1 MQKKEE
7 YLEFISGEYPDL
19 KIIKYQANDKGWD
32 NDIVIINESLVFRF
46 PKSENVIS
54 KVEAE
59 GKLLHLLKKKHPIL
73 QLPDYEYLYQNQM
86 LKCVRYDYLEGR
98 MLGDISTD
106 SFKNNQENARVL
118 GDFLTKLHSIDPAE
132 ADTMDLE
139 TLHTFEYWESLY
151 SSVQQEIFPYLKRME
166 KDLIDSIFRDFLDA
180 LPGYSIKKS
189 IIHGDLTASNIIY
202 SEKNGRISGI
212 IDFTDAQLGDPAF
225 DFAGI
230 YWAYGEDFTSEVLSW
245 YQTNES
251 ADALFKRVQSFY
263 GLQPIFHNLLY
274 AARNGNNMDW
284 EAGIAKLKRLSSVIY
299 KKRIT

>member
-1 MQKKEE
+1 MLGKEE
-7 YLEFISGEYPDL
+7 YLEFISDEYPDI
-19 KIIKYQANDKGWD
+19 KIKKFQANEKGWD

-46 PKSENVIS
+46 PKSEDVIL

-98 MLGDISTD
+98 MLGDISMD
-106 SFKNNQENARVL
+106 SFKNNQENARLL

-132 ADTMDLE
+132 ADTMNLK
-139 TLHTFEYWESLY
+139 TLHTLEYWEALH
-151 SSVQQEIFPYLKRME
+151 SSVREEILPYLKDRE
-166 KDLIDSIFRDFLDA
+166 KDLINRIFRDFLEEF
-180 LPGYSIKKS
+180 PGYSIKKS

-202 SEKNGRISGI
+202 SEKKGRISAV

-230 YWAYGEDFTSEVLSW
+230 YWAYGENFTKEVLSW
-245 YQTNES
+245 YQTDES

-263 GLQPIFHNLLY
+263 GLQPIFHELLY
-274 AARNGNNMDW
+274 DVRNGKKPDW
-284 EAGIAKLKRLSSVIY
+284 KAGLGKFGALVSLVL
-299 KKRIT
+299 

>member
-1 MQKKEE
+1 MLGKEE
-7 YLEFISGEYPDL
+7 YLEFISDEYPDL
-19 KIIKYQANDKGWD
+19 KIKKFQANEKGWD

-86 LKCVRYDYLEGR
+86 LRCVRYDYLEGR
-98 MLGDISTD
+98 MLGDISMD
-106 SFKNNQENARVL
+106 SFKNNQENARLL

-132 ADTMDLE
+132 ADTMNLK
-139 TLHTFEYWESLY
+139 TLHTLEYWEALH
-151 SSVQQEIFPYLKRME
+151 SSVREEILPYLKDRE
-166 KDLIDSIFRDFLDA
+166 KDLINRIFRDFLEEF
-180 LPGYSIKKS
+180 PGYSIKKS

-202 SEKNGRISGI
+202 SEKKGRISAV

-230 YWAYGEDFTSEVLSW
+230 YWAYGENFTREVLSW

-263 GLQPIFHNLLY
+263 GLQPIFHELLY
-274 AARNGNNMDW
+274 DVRNGKKPDW
-284 EAGIAKLKRLSSVIY
+284 KAGLGKFGALVSLVL
-299 KKRIT
+299 

>member
-1 MQKKEE
+1 MLGKEE
-7 YLEFISGEYPDL
+7 YLEFISDEYPDL
-19 KIIKYQANDKGWD
+19 KIKKFQANEKGWD

-46 PKSENVIS
+46 PKSEDVIL

-98 MLGDISTD
+98 MLGDISMD
-106 SFKNNQENARVL
+106 SFKNNQENARLL

-132 ADTMDLE
+132 ADTMNLK
-139 TLHTFEYWESLY
+139 TLHTLEYWEALH
-151 SSVQQEIFPYLKRME
+151 SSVREEILPYLKDRE
-166 KDLIDSIFRDFLDA
+166 KDLINGIFRDFLEEF
-180 LPGYSIKKS
+180 PGYSIKKS

-202 SEKNGRISGI
+202 SEKKGRISAV

-230 YWAYGEDFTSEVLSW
+230 YWAYGENFTREVLSW
-245 YQTNES
+245 YQTDES

-263 GLQPIFHNLLY
+263 GLQPIFHDLLY
-274 AARNGNNMDW
+274 DVRNGKKPDW
-284 EAGIAKLKRLSSVIY
+284 KAGLGKFGALVSLVL
-299 KKRIT
+299 

>member
-1 MQKKEE
+1 MLGKEE
-7 YLEFISGEYPDL
+7 YLEFISDEYPDL
-19 KIIKYQANDKGWD
+19 KIKKFQANEKGWD

-86 LKCVRYDYLEGR
+86 LRCVRYDYLEGR
-98 MLGDISTD
+98 MLGDISMD
-106 SFKNNQENARVL
+106 SFKNNKENARLL

-132 ADTMDLE
+132 ADTMNLK
-139 TLHTFEYWESLY
+139 TLHTLEYWEALH
-151 SSVQQEIFPYLKRME
+151 SSVREEILPYLKDRE
-166 KDLIDSIFRDFLDA
+166 KDLINRIFRDFLEEF
-180 LPGYSIKKS
+180 PGYSIKKS

-202 SEKNGRISGI
+202 SEKKGRISAV

-230 YWAYGEDFTSEVLSW
+230 YWAYGENFTREVLSW

-263 GLQPIFHNLLY
+263 GLQPIFHELLY
-274 AARNGNNMDW
+274 DVRNGKKPDW
-284 EAGIAKLKRLSSVIY
+284 KAGLGKFGALVSLVL
-299 KKRIT
+299 

>member
-1 MQKKEE
+1 MLGKEE
-7 YLEFISGEYPDL
+7 YLKFISGEYPDL
-19 KIIKYQANDKGWD
+19 KINKFQVNDKGWD

-59 GKLLHLLKKKHPIL
+59 GKLLHLLKKKHPLL
-73 QLPDYEYLYQNQM
+73 QVPDYQYLYKNQM

-98 MLGDISTD
+98 MLGDISMD
-106 SFKNNQENARVL
+106 FIKNNQENARL
-118 GDFLTKLHSIDPAE
+118 LADFLTKLHSIDPAE
-132 ADTMDLE
+132 GDTMNLK
-139 TLHTFEYWESLY
+139 TLHTFEYWESLH
-151 SSVQQEIFPYLKRME
+151 SSVREEIFPYLKDRE
-166 KDLIDSIFRDFLDA
+166 KDLINSIFRDFLNA

-202 SEKNGRISGI
+202 SEKKGCISAV

-230 YWAYGEDFTSEVLSW
+230 YWAYGEDFTKEVLSW

-251 ADALFKRVQSFY
+251 GDALFKRVQSFY
-263 GLQPIFHNLLY
+263 GLQPIFHELLHDV
-274 AARNGNNMDW
+274 RNGKKPDW
-284 EAGIAKLKRLSSVIY
+284 KTGLGKLRALV
-299 KKRIT
+299 

>member
-1 MQKKEE
+1 MLGKEE
-7 YLEFISGEYPDL
+7 YLEFISDEYPDL
-19 KIIKYQANDKGWD
+19 TIKKFQANEKGWD

-46 PKSENVIS
+46 PKSEDVIL

-86 LKCVRYDYLEGR
+86 LRCVRYDYLEGR
-98 MLGDISTD
+98 MLGDISMD
-106 SFKNNQENARVL
+106 SFKNNQENARLL

-132 ADTMDLE
+132 ADTMNLK
-139 TLHTFEYWESLY
+139 TLHTLEYWEALH
-151 SSVQQEIFPYLKRME
+151 SSVREEILPYLKDRE
-166 KDLIDSIFRDFLDA
+166 KDLINRIFRDFLEEF
-180 LPGYSIKKS
+180 PGYSIKKS

-202 SEKNGRISGI
+202 SEKKGRISAV

-230 YWAYGEDFTSEVLSW
+230 YWAYGENFTREVLSW
-245 YQTNES
+245 YQTDES

-263 GLQPIFHNLLY
+263 GLQPIFHELLY
-274 AARNGNNMDW
+274 DVRNGKKPDW
-284 EAGIAKLKRLSSVIY
+284 KAGLGKFGALVSLVL
-299 KKRIT
+299 

>member
-1 MQKKEE
+1 MLGKEE
-7 YLEFISGEYPDL
+7 YLEFISDEYPDL
-19 KIIKYQANDKGWD
+19 KIKKFQANEKGWD

-86 LKCVRYDYLEGR
+86 LRCVRYDYLEGR
-98 MLGDISTD
+98 MLGDISMD
-106 SFKNNQENARVL
+106 SFKNNQENARLL

-132 ADTMDLE
+132 ADTMNLK
-139 TLHTFEYWESLY
+139 TLHTLEYWEALH
-151 SSVQQEIFPYLKRME
+151 SSVREEILPYLKDRE
-166 KDLIDSIFRDFLDA
+166 KDLINRIFRDFLEEF
-180 LPGYSIKKS
+180 PGYSIKKS

-202 SEKNGRISGI
+202 SEKKGRISAV

-230 YWAYGEDFTSEVLSW
+230 YWAYGENFTREVLSW
-245 YQTNES
+245 YQTDES

-263 GLQPIFHNLLY
+263 GLQPIFHELLY
-274 AARNGNNMDW
+274 DVRNGKKPDW
-284 EAGIAKLKRLSSVIY
+284 KAGLGKFGALVSLVL
-299 KKRIT
+299 

>member
-1 MQKKEE
+1 MLGKEE
-7 YLEFISGEYPDL
+7 YLEFISDEYPDL
-19 KIIKYQANDKGWD
+19 KIKKFQANEKGWD

-46 PKSENVIS
+46 PKSEDVIL

-86 LKCVRYDYLEGR
+86 LRCVRYDYLEGR
-98 MLGDISTD
+98 MLGDISMD
-106 SFKNNQENARVL
+106 SFKNNQENARLL

-132 ADTMDLE
+132 ADTMNLK
-139 TLHTFEYWESLY
+139 TLHTLEYWEALH
-151 SSVQQEIFPYLKRME
+151 SSVREEILPYLKDRE
-166 KDLIDSIFRDFLDA
+166 KDLINRIFRDFLEEF
-180 LPGYSIKKS
+180 PGYSIKKS

-202 SEKNGRISGI
+202 SEKKGRISAV

-230 YWAYGEDFTSEVLSW
+230 YWAYGENFTKEVLSW
-245 YQTNES
+245 YQTDES

-263 GLQPIFHNLLY
+263 GLQPIFHELLY
-274 AARNGNNMDW
+274 DVRNGKKPDW
-284 EAGIAKLKRLSSVIY
+284 KAGLGKFGALVSLVL
-299 KKRIT
+299 

>member
-1 MQKKEE
+1 MLGKEE
-7 YLEFISGEYPDL
+7 YLEFISDEYPDL
-19 KIIKYQANDKGWD
+19 KIKKFQANEKGWD

-46 PKSENVIS
+46 PKSEDVIL

-86 LKCVRYDYLEGR
+86 LRCVRYDYLEGR
-98 MLGDISTD
+98 MLGDISMD
-106 SFKNNQENARVL
+106 SFKNNKENARLL

-132 ADTMDLE
+132 ADTMNLK
-139 TLHTFEYWESLY
+139 TLHTLEYWEALH
-151 SSVQQEIFPYLKRME
+151 SSVREEILPYLKDRE
-166 KDLIDSIFRDFLDA
+166 KDLINRIFRDFLEEF
-180 LPGYSIKKS
+180 PGYSIKKS

-202 SEKNGRISGI
+202 SEKKGRISAV

-230 YWAYGEDFTSEVLSW
+230 YWAYGENFTREVLSW

-263 GLQPIFHNLLY
+263 GLQPIFHELLY
-274 AARNGNNMDW
+274 DVRNGKKPDW
-284 EAGIAKLKRLSSVIY
+284 KAGLGKFGALVSLVL
-299 KKRIT
+299 

>member
-1 MQKKEE
+1 MLGKEE
-7 YLEFISGEYPDL
+7 YLEFISDEYPDL
-19 KIIKYQANDKGWD
+19 KIKKFQANEKGWD

-46 PKSENVIS
+46 PKSEDVIL

-98 MLGDISTD
+98 MLGDISMD
-106 SFKNNQENARVL
+106 SFKNNQENARLL

-132 ADTMDLE
+132 ADTMNLK
-139 TLHTFEYWESLY
+139 TLHTLEYWEALH
-151 SSVQQEIFPYLKRME
+151 SSVREEILPYLKDRE
-166 KDLIDSIFRDFLDA
+166 KDLINGIFRDFLEEF
-180 LPGYSIKKS
+180 PGYSIKKS

-202 SEKNGRISGI
+202 SEKKGRISAV

-230 YWAYGEDFTSEVLSW
+230 YWAYGENFTKEVLSW

-263 GLQPIFHNLLY
+263 GLQPIFHDLLY
-274 AARNGNNMDW
+274 DVRNGKKPDW
-284 EAGIAKLKRLSSVIY
+284 KAGLGKFGALVSLVL
-299 KKRIT
+299 

>member
-1 MQKKEE
+1 MLGKEE
-7 YLEFISGEYPDL
+7 YLEFISDEYPDL
-19 KIIKYQANDKGWD
+19 KIKKFQANEKGWD

-46 PKSENVIS
+46 PKSEDVIL

-86 LKCVRYDYLEGR
+86 LRCVRYDYLEGR
-98 MLGDISTD
+98 MLGDISMD
-106 SFKNNQENARVL
+106 SFKNNQENARLL

-132 ADTMDLE
+132 ADTMNLK
-139 TLHTFEYWESLY
+139 TLHTLEYWEALH
-151 SSVQQEIFPYLKRME
+151 SSVREEILPYLKDRE
-166 KDLIDSIFRDFLDA
+166 KDLINRIFRDFLEEF
-180 LPGYSIKKS
+180 PGYSIKKS

-202 SEKNGRISGI
+202 SEKKGRISAV

-230 YWAYGEDFTSEVLSW
+230 YWAYGENFTKEVLSW
-245 YQTNES
+245 YQTDES

-263 GLQPIFHNLLY
+263 GLQPIFHDLLY
-274 AARNGNNMDW
+274 DVRNGKKPDW
-284 EAGIAKLKRLSSVIY
+284 KAGLGKFGALVSLVL
-299 KKRIT
+299 

>member
-1 MQKKEE
+1 MLGKEE
-7 YLEFISGEYPDL
+7 YLEFISDEYPDL
-19 KIIKYQANDKGWD
+19 KIKKFQANEKGWD

-46 PKSENVIS
+46 PKSEDVIL

-98 MLGDISTD
+98 MLGDISMD
-106 SFKNNQENARVL
+106 SFKNNQENARLL

-132 ADTMDLE
+132 ADTMNLK
-139 TLHTFEYWESLY
+139 TLHTLEYWEALH
-151 SSVQQEIFPYLKRME
+151 SSVREEILPYLKDRE
-166 KDLIDSIFRDFLDA
+166 KDLINGIFRDFLEEF
-180 LPGYSIKKS
+180 PGYSIKKS

-202 SEKNGRISGI
+202 SEKKGRISAV

-230 YWAYGEDFTSEVLSW
+230 YWAYGENFTKEVLSW

-263 GLQPIFHNLLY
+263 GLQPIFHELLY
-274 AARNGNNMDW
+274 DVRNGKKPDW
-284 EAGIAKLKRLSSVIY
+284 KAGLGKFGALVSLVL
-299 KKRIT
+299 

>member
-1 MQKKEE
+1 MLGKEE
-7 YLEFISGEYPDL
+7 YLEFISDEYPDL
-19 KIIKYQANDKGWD
+19 KIKKFQANEKGWD

-86 LKCVRYDYLEGR
+86 LRCVRYDYLEGR
-98 MLGDISTD
+98 MLGDISMD
-106 SFKNNQENARVL
+106 SFKNNQENARLL

-132 ADTMDLE
+132 ADTMNLK
-139 TLHTFEYWESLY
+139 TLHTLEYWEALH
-151 SSVQQEIFPYLKRME
+151 SSVREEILPYLKDRE
-166 KDLIDSIFRDFLDA
+166 KDLINRIFRDFLEEF
-180 LPGYSIKKS
+180 PGYSIKKS

-202 SEKNGRISGI
+202 SEKKGRISAV

-230 YWAYGEDFTSEVLSW
+230 YWAYGENFTKEVLSW
-245 YQTNES
+245 YQTDES

-263 GLQPIFHNLLY
+263 GLQPIFHDLLY
-274 AARNGNNMDW
+274 DVRNGKKPDW
-284 EAGIAKLKRLSSVIY
+284 KAGLGKFGALVSLVL
-299 KKRIT
+299 

>member
-1 MQKKEE
+1 MLGKEE
-7 YLEFISGEYPDL
+7 YLEFISDEYPDL
-19 KIIKYQANDKGWD
+19 KIKKFQANEKGWD

-86 LKCVRYDYLEGR
+86 LRCVRYDYLEGR
-98 MLGDISTD
+98 MLGDISMD
-106 SFKNNQENARVL
+106 SFKNNQENARLL

-132 ADTMDLE
+132 ADTMNLK
-139 TLHTFEYWESLY
+139 TLHTLEYWEALH
-151 SSVQQEIFPYLKRME
+151 SSVREEILPYLKDRE
-166 KDLIDSIFRDFLDA
+166 KDLINRIFRDFLEEF
-180 LPGYSIKKS
+180 PGYSIKKS

-202 SEKNGRISGI
+202 SEKKGRISAV

-230 YWAYGEDFTSEVLSW
+230 YWAYGENFTREVLSW
-245 YQTNES
+245 YQTDES

-263 GLQPIFHNLLY
+263 GLQPIFHELLY
-274 AARNGNNMDW
+274 DVRNGKKPDW
-284 EAGIAKLKRLSSVIY
+284 KAGLGKFGALVSLV
-299 KKRIT
+299 

>member
-1 MQKKEE
+1 MLGKEE
-7 YLEFISGEYPDL
+7 YLEFISDEYPDL
-19 KIIKYQANDKGWD
+19 KIKKFQANEKGWD

-46 PKSENVIS
+46 PKFEDVIL

-86 LKCVRYDYLEGR
+86 LRCVRYDYLEGR
-98 MLGDISTD
+98 MLGDISMD
-106 SFKNNQENARVL
+106 SFKNNQENARLL

-132 ADTMDLE
+132 ADTMNLK
-139 TLHTFEYWESLY
+139 TLHTLEYWEALH
-151 SSVQQEIFPYLKRME
+151 SSVREEILPYLKDRE
-166 KDLIDSIFRDFLDA
+166 KDLINRIFRDFLEEF
-180 LPGYSIKKS
+180 PGYSIKKS
-189 IIHGDLTASNIIY
+189 IIHGDLTAFNIIY
-202 SEKNGRISGI
+202 SEKKGRISAV

-230 YWAYGEDFTSEVLSW
+230 YWAYGENFTKEVLSW

-263 GLQPIFHNLLY
+263 GLQPIFHELLY
-274 AARNGNNMDW
+274 DVRNGKKPDW
-284 EAGIAKLKRLSSVIY
+284 KAGLGKFGALVSLVL
-299 KKRIT
+299 